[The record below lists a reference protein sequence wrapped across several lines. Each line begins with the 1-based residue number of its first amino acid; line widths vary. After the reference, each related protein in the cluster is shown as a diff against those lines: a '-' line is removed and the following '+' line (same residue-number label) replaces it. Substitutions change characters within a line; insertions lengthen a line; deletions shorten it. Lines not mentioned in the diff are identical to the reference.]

1 MSPCAA
7 QTVGFLGL
15 FGLKTGVY
23 ILLFLV
29 WNVWFSRNYGNVWTL
44 YLSFQ
49 FQMNKNEKQ
58 NMRIRNAFEEFF
70 CLRFNLRNDDIIC
83 A

>member
-7 QTVGFLGL
+7 PNGRV
-15 FGLKTGVY
+15 FGPFWSENGGIY

-70 CLRFNLRNDDIIC
+70 LFAL
-83 A
+83 

>member
-7 QTVGFLGL
+7 PNGGVFGPFWSENGGIHFAF
-15 FGLKTGVY
+15 FGLEC
-23 ILLFLV
+23 I
-29 WNVWFSRNYGNVWTL
+29 WFSRNYGNVWTL

-70 CLRFNLRNDDIIC
+70 LFAL
-83 A
+83 